1 METKV
6 IVHQMEVGE
15 MGNFVYLVA
24 CKATKEA
31 AVVDPGWDVPHIL
44 LTAARYGLTITKVLL
59 THTHSD
65 HINGVALVRERT
77 KAPLHVHALE
87 AKAFDAAASPLVELQ
102 DGDTIALGDVA
113 LSVLH
118 TPGHSPGLVC
128 FHVGDDLICGDVL
141 FVGAIGRI
149 DLRGADPR
157 AMYHSLARLK
167 TLPDA
172 TRIWPGHNYGPA
184 RSSTIGEEKRYNPYL
199 RFESEE
205 EFLRAMGVI
214 RQ

>member
-1 METKV
+1 MEAKA
-6 IVHQMEVGE
+6 IVHQMELGE
-15 MGNFVYLVA
+15 MANFVYLVA
-24 CKATKEA
+24 CKTTKEA
-31 AVVDPGWDVPHIL
+31 AVVDPGWDVPDIL
-44 LTAARYGLTITKVLL
+44 LTAARYGLTITKILL
-59 THTHSD
+59 THTHHD

-87 AKAFDAAASPLVELQ
+87 AKGLDATPSPLVELQ
-102 DGDTIALGDVA
+102 DGDTIALGDVT

-157 AMYHSLARLK
+157 AMYQSLARLK
-167 TLPDA
+167 GAFFFDTEDDLAFQVAENGDDVHNIQAHPYQINGR
-172 TRIWPGHNYGPA
+172 RIQIDQ
-184 RSSTIGEEKRYNPYL
+184 R
-199 RFESEE
+199 RFT
-205 EFLRAMGVI
+205 AAA
-214 RQ
+214 